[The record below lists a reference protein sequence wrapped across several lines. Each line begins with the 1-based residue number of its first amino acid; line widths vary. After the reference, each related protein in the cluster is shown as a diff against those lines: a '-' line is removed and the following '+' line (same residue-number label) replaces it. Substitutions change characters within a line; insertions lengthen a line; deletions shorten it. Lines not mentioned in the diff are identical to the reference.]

1 MQISQTLNEY
11 LLAINQVLVF
21 DINGKEESH
30 TLGEWIAIGRD
41 FASEHGYD
49 LTINFYYDG
58 ATDMNM
64 LETSSFFGNIDVTE
78 FIDTTAPFGHGITNI
93 PNFIYD
99 IIDMMQNPLSI

>member
-21 DINGKEESH
+21 DIDGKETTH
-30 TLGEWIAIGRD
+30 TLGDWIAIGRD
-41 FASEHGYD
+41 FAAEHGRD

-64 LETSSFFGNIDVTE
+64 LETNSFFGNIDVTE
-78 FIDTTAPFGHGITNI
+78 FVDTTAPFGHGITQI
-93 PNFIYD
+93 PEFIYD
-99 IIDMMQNPLSI
+99 IIDMMQRPLFH